1 MATQFRS
8 EQDLQRYFLPKLRN
22 VVDYMVQKILAENKA
37 VVEQIVYAAYQPT
50 VYNRTGEFKEAWE
63 TDSQE
68 MTAQSKVRGEFKY
81 APDKLTPGT
90 NDMSDPHY
98 GQHYTGANGEN
109 SKGGPEMTEG
119 LAEVIYQGLAG
130 PAFGHGTTTGAWH
143 ARRNA
148 WQALLKV
155 VSKTAIRQWF
165 REGCAREGIPIQG
178 HTLGIGTF
186 D

>member
-90 NDMSDPHY
+90 NDPEREDY
-98 GQHYTGANGEN
+98 GQHVSAIDNFL
-109 SKGGPEMTEG
+109 MTDG

-148 WQALLKV
+148 WEALLKV
-155 VSKTAIRQWF
+155 VSKNAIRQWF